1 MSGEWLLIRG
11 SGIVAFALL
20 SAAVVWG
27 LLASTKLLQSV
38 VKAKP
43 LTWFHESLGI
53 GALVATLV
61 HVFVLSIHDF
71 LEFSWAEILVPGLS
85 DWKRLPIALG
95 VVAFY
100 GLVVVSMSFYVKKRI
115 GQRAWRS
122 IHYGSFGVFV
132 ASLIHGIQAGS
143 DSAHP
148 MVIGLYLGCV
158 VVIMLLLAHRLI
170 SASIPTAPS
179 GAQSRSV
186 PRNS

>member
-1 MSGEWLLIRG
+1 MSGEWLVIRG

-20 SAAVVWG
+20 SAAVIWG

-43 LTWFHESLGI
+43 LTWFHESLGM
-53 GALVATLV
+53 GALIATLV
-61 HVFVLSIHDF
+61 HIFVLSIHDF

-85 DWKRLPIALG
+85 DWKRLPVALG

-100 GLVVVSMSFYVKKRI
+100 GLVVVSMSFYLKKRI

-132 ASLIHGIQAGS
+132 ASLIHGIHAGT

-148 MVIGLYLGCV
+148 MMIGMYLGSV

-170 SASIPTAPS
+170 SASSASPAP
-179 GAQSRSV
+179 GVQKRSV
-186 PRNS
+186 PSE

>member
-1 MSGEWLLIRG
+1 VSGEWLVIRG

-20 SAAVVWG
+20 SAAVIWG
-27 LLASTKLLQSV
+27 LLASTKVLRSV

-71 LEFSWAEILVPGLS
+71 LEFSWAEILIPGMS
-85 DWKRLPIALG
+85 DWRRLPIALG
-95 VVAFY
+95 VVASY
-100 GLVVVSMSFYVKKRI
+100 GLVVVSMSFYMKKRI

-148 MVIGLYLGCV
+148 MVIGIYLGSV
-158 VVIMLLLAHRLI
+158 VVIMSLLAHRLI
-170 SASIPTAPS
+170 SASAASPAP
-179 GAQSRSV
+179 GASSRPVRSE
-186 PRNS
+186 

>member
-1 MSGEWLLIRG
+1 MSGEWLVIRG
-11 SGIVAFALL
+11 SGIAAFALL

-61 HVFVLSIHDF
+61 HVFVLSIHEF
-71 LEFSWAEILVPGLS
+71 LAFSWAEILIPGMS
-85 DWKRLPIALG
+85 DWKRLPVALG

-100 GLVVVSMSFYVKKRI
+100 GLVVVSLSFYFKKRI
-115 GQRAWRS
+115 GQRTWRS

-132 ASLIHGIQAGS
+132 ASLIHGVQAGS

-148 MVIGLYLGCV
+148 MVIGMYLGAVIV
-158 VVIMLLLAHRLI
+158 VMLLLAHRLI
-170 SASIPTAPS
+170 SASPAT
-179 GAQSRSV
+179 QTMSRDGIG
-186 PRNS
+186 NS